1 MAVSFDL
8 NCTRCD
14 RLAEY
19 LCEIRARFPN
29 YHARPVPTFGATP
42 SRFLIV
48 GLAPGLH
55 GANATGQPF
64 TGDHA
69 GILLYRSL
77 FEAGFSSHPD
87 AVAAGNALALTNC
100 RITNAVRCLP
110 PANKPLGIEVTRCN
124 EYLAQE
130 LEQVSRP
137 GLVLALGTVAHRAV
151 LKAIDQKQ
159 SAFPFRHGSEY
170 DVLEG
175 LRLLSS
181 YHCSRYNTN
190 TRRLTDEMFRA
201 VFARAKELLAQ
212 ASR

>member
-19 LCEIRARFPN
+19 LCEIRARFPD
-29 YHARPVPTFGATP
+29 YHARPVPTFGDTP

-181 YHCSRYNTN
+181 YHCSRYNTQ
-190 TRRLTDEMFRA
+190 TGRLTEPMFRE
-201 VFARAKELLAQ
+201 VIGRAAQ
-212 ASR
+212 YLKTC